1 MIYIYD
7 IYIYICMIYIYDH
20 ICICIYNYI
29 YMYINISS
37 SLGNY
42 LLWPPSIYGAFCPS
56 SSWWSQ
62 ALPVPSLPSTAAR
75 CCSRCQPQ
83 CTAQFWR
90 RNGWLR
96 WKSWFIHVS
105 SVDACCYLLLMV
117 LKWKKNMSKLAMFST
132 YSLKKKHQELQLNP
146 MKWWCLH
153 LVPLHASTLQDS
165 SEPGHV
171 FCKTL

>member
-1 MIYIYD
+1 
-7 IYIYICMIYIYDH
+7 
-20 ICICIYNYI
+20 
-29 YMYINISS
+29 MYINISS

-132 YSLKKKHQELQLNP
+132 YSLKKTSRTSVEP
-146 MKWWCLH
+146 DEIMVSSSC
-153 LVPLHASTLQDS
+153 STACVDPSGFIWAGSCFL
-165 SEPGHV
+165 
-171 FCKTL
+171 